1 VAQRRSE
8 PPIVVSGLSLHELRM
23 FVNHG
28 WPNVEKIAACIESN
42 SNMFSNTLKYNSRH
56 VR

>member
-8 PPIVVSGLSLHELRM
+8 PPIVVLGLSLHELRM

-42 SNMFSNTLKYNSRH
+42 SNMFINTLK
-56 VR
+56 